1 MPGFSKFRLNPM
13 LNLMKVFIYTA
24 LFVYFISRLTVIKQ
38 SEYYCYGV
46 VLLGIF
52 LSIAVLLGAASK
64 NAKELGVINMIVRI
78 FQTCTPGILIC
89 AQLILLIVIYAKNND
104 IIYGGKELPP
114 MYNIFNNLIFAFLTI
129 QVFLYMKFMNISIK
143 KFEFSPQIINH
154 WTPIFVPLFIL
165 AALLT
170 SSCIGELW
178 VIITK
183 FTTDG

>member
-1 MPGFSKFRLNPM
+1 MPDFSM

-24 LFVYFISRLTVIKQ
+24 LIVYFISRITVIKQ

-52 LSIAVLLGAASK
+52 LSIAVLLGAAFK
-64 NAKELGVINMIVRI
+64 NAKGLGVINMIVRI
-78 FQTCTPGILIC
+78 FQTCTPGTLIC
-89 AQLILLIVIYAKNND
+89 AQLIFLIVIYAENND

-114 MYNIFNNLIFAFLTI
+114 MYNIFNNLIFAFLII